1 VIRPLLY
8 LDVDG
13 VLNPEPAS
21 INPPRRPV
29 GFVTHRARPK
39 GFEARLG
46 VKPLRL
52 WLNPDH
58 GSWLLQLPVE
68 LVWATTWEHDANVW
82 VAPHIGL
89 PRLDVVEFG
98 KGPVMPRR
106 GQPIW
111 KTEHVVK
118 HACGRPFVWID
129 DMLGMADNEY
139 VKENHNGLSLLIR
152 PNPIEGLLQTHLDTV
167 RTWAE
172 GLQEQ
177 EGVKDEPGT

>member
-1 VIRPLLY
+1 
-8 LDVDG
+8 
-13 VLNPEPAS
+13 
-21 INPPRRPV
+21 
-29 GFVTHRARPK
+29 
-39 GFEARLG
+39 
-46 VKPLRL
+46 
-52 WLNPDH
+52 
-58 GSWLLQLPVE
+58 
-68 LVWATTWEHDANVW
+68 
-82 VAPHIGL
+82 
-89 PRLDVVEFG
+89 
-98 KGPVMPRR
+98 MPRR